1 MNAIVRGCLAGAL
14 AFGMCE
20 SALAQ
25 QEPKSA
31 PLARQLA
38 SALAAAKLDSVAA
51 KDPTHADTYVGAL
64 HIPGLQ
70 LLVIAAQ
77 YPAPTLLDP
86 RLAKGEYRDIY
97 IELNSAGV
105 AGSKV
110 FVEDLNANGL
120 FARPPDNSPMDMYE
134 ASGKRTMFDGEWDR
148 QKMSQ
153 QEYMKVFSG
162 ADERYA
168 EMLTALIAQLKKSS

>member
-14 AFGMCE
+14 AFGMSE